1 MLAILKQLQQREA
14 LKPPTPRATTT
25 AGPDG
30 PPRAAPRGPSAAG
43 PPPHRILTST
53 RGPEPPPA
61 RSSASSFA
69 WKVSLERKGS
79 PSRCSLQLANH
90 HGQRSA
96 AQLST
101 PRPRGTRRPP
111 GNFAQLGGN
120 GALQPDLTAPHAA
133 AASTRAL
140 SHVSEERHKRAPDQR
155 HAVLERSFRRR
166 STEPPRNC
174 RVLSS
179 EPPVITQRRPPL
191 LPIFYLAR
199 QDDRE

>member
-1 MLAILKQLQQREA
+1 MPRPQPDRTGRPSQHHAAPPPWGR
-14 LKPPTPRATTT
+14 PPTASSPRPEARSRRPPEVLLHPLLERSASKGRAAHPAARFSSLTTT
-25 AGPDG
+25 VRAGQG
-30 PPRAAPRGPSAAG
+30 RAA
-43 PPPHRILTST
+43 
-53 RGPEPPPA
+53 
-61 RSSASSFA
+61 
-69 WKVSLERKGS
+69 
-79 PSRCSLQLANH
+79 
-90 HGQRSA
+90 QRRA

-101 PRPRGTRRPP
+101 PRPRGTRRAP

-120 GALQPDLTAPHAA
+120 GELQPDLTAPHAA

-140 SHVSEERHKRAPDQR
+140 IHVSEERHKRAPEQR

>member
-1 MLAILKQLQQREA
+1 MPRPQSDRTGRPSQHHAAPPPRGR
-14 LKPPTPRATTT
+14 PPTASSPRPEARSRRPPEVLLHPLLERSASKGRAARPAARFSSLTTT
-25 AGPDG
+25 G
-30 PPRAAPRGPSAAG
+30 RAA
-43 PPPHRILTST
+43 
-53 RGPEPPPA
+53 
-61 RSSASSFA
+61 
-69 WKVSLERKGS
+69 
-79 PSRCSLQLANH
+79 
-90 HGQRSA
+90 QRSA
-96 AQLST
+96 AQLSI